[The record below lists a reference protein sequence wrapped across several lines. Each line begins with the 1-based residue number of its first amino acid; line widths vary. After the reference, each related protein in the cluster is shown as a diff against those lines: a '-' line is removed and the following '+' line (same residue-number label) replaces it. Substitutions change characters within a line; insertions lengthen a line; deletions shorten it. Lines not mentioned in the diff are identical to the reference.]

1 MQHVDVGVVF
11 DGSNESLAIV
21 HVYGRK
27 SLYCQSRHAGYVTL
41 KLSHTL
47 SMTDLSETTRPS
59 QLWKQLSGDSKLSAA
74 DAFWRDEN
82 AVAEQ
87 VQVVSLIAQRI
98 KFRPKSVVSMPI
110 EKKARQLVA
119 VPVLPE
125 LVAARLLVSYHL
137 LHQRPMMGRF
147 LDTLGVKHEE
157 GLIADEEMEKPAA
170 DRLGAAVKTLTDEFP
185 AKDVSLYFTT
195 LLWQDPDTW
204 GGLADLMPA
213 GGSDSSPQQS
223 S

>member
-1 MQHVDVGVVF
+1 
-11 DGSNESLAIV
+11 
-21 HVYGRK
+21 
-27 SLYCQSRHAGYVTL
+27 
-41 KLSHTL
+41 
-47 SMTDLSETTRPS
+47 MTDLSETARPS
-59 QLWKQLSGDSKLSAA
+59 QLWKQLSAERRLTAA
-74 DAFWRDEN
+74 DAFWRDVN

-98 KFRPKSVVSMPI
+98 KFRPKSVVAMPI

-125 LVAARLLVSYHL
+125 LIAARLLVSYHL

-147 LDTLGVKHEE
+147 LDALGVKHEE
-157 GLIADEEMEKPAA
+157 GVIADDEIEKPAA
-170 DRLGAAVKTLTDEFP
+170 DRLRDAVNALTGEFQP
-185 AKDVSLYFTT
+185 GDVSLYFTT

-213 GGSDSSPQQS
+213 GASDSSPSQPA
-223 S
+223 